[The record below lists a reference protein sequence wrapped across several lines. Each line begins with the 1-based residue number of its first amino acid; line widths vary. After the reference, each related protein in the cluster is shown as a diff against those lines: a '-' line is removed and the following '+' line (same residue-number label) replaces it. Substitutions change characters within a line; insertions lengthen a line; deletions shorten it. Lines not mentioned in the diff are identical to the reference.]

1 MQALSGTITGRT
13 GEMPTENENN
23 SSTSETGDQES
34 QGQQSTTPE
43 TGGNGSTQESGT
55 STEEQIKLPEDHPL
69 VKTLAANKTKIA
81 SLNTELSE
89 ARAKSAKVTQLEEDL
104 GKRPTQEALDTLQNR
119 SDRLEAFLQAVG
131 GPLGKAL
138 DSRTFTRDLFE
149 TDKDIDQLVKDWN
162 KANPTAT
169 SSALASGA
177 AAPAEGKVD
186 ANTLIRAA
194 FSGSK

>member
-1 MQALSGTITGRT
+1 
-13 GEMPTENENN
+13 MPTDENN
-23 SSTSETGDQES
+23 SSTDETSTQES
-34 QGQQSTTPE
+34 QDQQSTTPE

-55 STEEQIKLPEDHPL
+55 STEQQQEPTKLPDDHPL

-81 SLNTELSE
+81 QLNTELSE

-177 AAPAEGKVD
+177 AAPADGKVD
-186 ANTLIRAA
+186 PNTLLRAA
-194 FSGSK
+194 MKR